1 MWNAASGKGCAVVVA
16 RLDLPVRYDY
26 ARGIRWPSCDARSA
40 AMGGFVAEVYLR
52 GGEGSDG
59 DQRCRRWR
67 ASRELRLSE
76 SPSTGIILIH
86 SVP

>member
-1 MWNAASGKGCAVVVA
+1 MCRRGGTVGPTRQIRLRAGHPLAVV
-16 RLDLPVRYDY
+16 RRTE
-26 ARGIRWPSCDARSA
+26 RSDV
-40 AMGGFVAEVYLR
+40 GFVAEVYLR